1 VSLRTFDDGGLV
13 TSEIEIY
20 GLGSDEWHVLQ
31 EVKLRALQESPDVFE
46 ERLSEVLAWDPARWR
61 RHVSQSGDELKRIF
75 VARVGEHHAGMV
87 YVASDKRGLGTGYIG
102 SMWVAPHARGAGI
115 GSRLLET
122 ALSQIQ
128 SWGLHRARLCV
139 AAGDASA
146 ISLYR
151 SAGFSETGV
160 LKPLPSQPGITVI
173 EMHRQRPRWAK
184 RQ

>member
-1 VSLRTFDDGGLV
+1 MTHDDVGSV
-13 TSEIEIY
+13 TSETEICA
-20 GLGSDEWHVLQ
+20 LGSDEWHVLRD
-31 EVKLRALQESPDVFE
+31 VKLRALQESPDVFE
-46 ERLSEVLAWDPARWR
+46 EHLSEVLAWDSVRWR

-75 VARVGEHHAGMV
+75 VARVGKRHAGMV
-87 YVASDKRGLGTGYIG
+87 YVASDKRSSGTGYIG

-139 AAGDASA
+139 AEGDTSA

-151 SAGFSETGV
+151 RAGFSETGV
-160 LKPLPSQPGITVI
+160 SKPLPSQCSITVI
-173 EMHRQRPRWAK
+173 EMHRQY
-184 RQ
+184 